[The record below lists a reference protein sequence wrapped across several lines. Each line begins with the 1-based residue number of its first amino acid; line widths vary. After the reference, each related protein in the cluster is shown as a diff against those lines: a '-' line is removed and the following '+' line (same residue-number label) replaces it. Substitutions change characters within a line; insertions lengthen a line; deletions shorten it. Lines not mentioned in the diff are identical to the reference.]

1 MLRFSRSDAPQ
12 TEDKPR
18 IVDGVGAKA
27 WLAGM
32 AQPASVENLQEITQ
46 VLLALGALGVQD
58 GTATLTPG
66 RKFAIVERIRGLL
79 LQTLNDRN
87 RGDRFAG
94 LPLDDDFVTHFWTI
108 ADAASALRDVYAWLV
123 SQLTDAPV
131 LSESTVLPGDPPG
144 ATSQTSL
151 VSGVGALH
159 RALDVNAQLLTWIQR
174 ARWPVPA
181 PMWERHCVLGQLV
194 RDLDCQDIEVADA
207 LRASVT
213 KTCRAAFAMPV
224 LVALADPAARG
235 GADFELVR
243 MAAQRW
249 SAKVGFR
256 LERRGDAAAPP
267 TGAKA
272 AVPARPVA
280 NPGPT
285 VMLGSY
291 QLRFDTLSA
300 LASIDKR
307 LVALG
312 EGQTPREVGIGDGV
326 RPEVARDLLLLLKQR
341 WGAVVPRDIDS
352 PDRAWRAAAP
362 GIQVTALVG
371 LPVAG
376 AKRRDGGVAGAA
388 LRPGQEPYGAR
399 STLHDGITRPRE
411 QIENERLEALL
422 RDAETWTLDAESP
435 DAVRCTRRYPRPR
448 IGLQRLIG
456 LRLGTT
462 GGAPA
467 PLLMGWV
474 EALQC
479 APSGSAAEPRLNAT
493 HTVRVRLAPGL
504 PQLLHASMDD
514 VEVEGVFLL
523 TPGGGASGDGRQA
536 RTPAFVP
543 MLSHPGLDPAT
554 FALREADG
562 WDAVRASPREY
573 GLILPAASFRLHRL
587 VKAGRRGVVAML
599 RLEELMMRGADFD
612 LVRFTPL

>member
-1 MLRFSRSDAPQ
+1 MLRFSRTDDPAP
-12 TEDKPR
+12 DKKTR

-32 AQPASVENLQEITQ
+32 AQPASVENLREITQ

-58 GTATLTPG
+58 GTATLTPA
-66 RKFAIVERIRGLL
+66 RKFAIAERIRGLL

-94 LPLDDDFVTHFWTI
+94 LPLDDDFVTHFWTV

-131 LSESTVLPGDPPG
+131 LSESSVLPGEPPG
-144 ATSQTSL
+144 VTSQASL

-207 LRASVT
+207 LRASIT

-235 GADFELVR
+235 GTEFELVR

-256 LERRGDAAAPP
+256 LERRADAAPAA
-267 TGAKA
+267 GA

-291 QLRFDTLSA
+291 QVRFDTLSA

-307 LVALG
+307 LVALS

-326 RPEVARDLLLLLKQR
+326 RPEAARDLLLLLKQR
-341 WGAVVPRDIDS
+341 WGAVLPRDIDS
-352 PDRAWRAAAP
+352 PDRSWRAAAP
-362 GIQVTALVG
+362 GIPVMALVG

-376 AKRRDGGVAGAA
+376 GKRRDGSVATA
-388 LRPGQEPYGAR
+388 LRPGQRPYGGR
-399 STLHDGITRPRE
+399 STHHDGITRPRE
-411 QIENERLEALL
+411 QVESERLEALL
-422 RDAETWTLDAESP
+422 HDTETWTLDAESS
-435 DAVRCTRRYPRPR
+435 DAVRCIRRYPRPR

-456 LRLGTT
+456 LRLGTA
-462 GGAPA
+462 GEAPA

-479 APSGSAAEPRLNAT
+479 APLGEGGAPRPSAA

-504 PQLLHASMDD
+504 PQLLHASIDD

-523 TPGGGASGDGRQA
+523 APGGGATLEGRQPRA
-536 RTPAFVP
+536 PAFVP
-543 MLSHPGLDPAT
+543 MLSQPGLDPAT

-562 WDAVRASPREY
+562 WEAVRASPREY